1 MVTVVGLLV
10 YSLIQR
16 QVRQYLQQHQ
26 QMIPGNKGD
35 TALPTAAVVFA
46 LFASVTQVRL
56 DLDGVDVCQIH
67 GWQAHH
73 ELICQALGLDKFW
86 YEGTTNQKNNRV
98 SPRAP

>member
-1 MVTVVGLLV
+1 MPFLMRFPTPAYLL
-10 YSLIQR
+10 
-16 QVRQYLQQHQ
+16 LQQHQ

-35 TALPTAAVVFA
+35 TALPTAAVVFES
-46 LFASVTQVRL
+46 FASVTQVRL

-73 ELICQALGLDKFW
+73 ELICQALGLDEFW
-86 YEGTTNQKNNRV
+86 YEGATNQKNNRV